1 MGLVVSGLSAPTGLA
16 LDSSSS
22 VYVIQA
28 GAPGTV
34 LKETPSGNRYNAST
48 VAGGGTFNGIAV
60 DAEHDGKG
68 NVFLTSGNGT
78 AYEYSPPNINSV
90 IYSYVALAIGFAVPA
105 GVAADTSG
113 NIYVVNTG
121 FNLVVKIPVAPI
133 NAQRRRKPFVIP
145 KPATTKH

>member
-1 MGLVVSGLSAPTGLA
+1 MP
-16 LDSSSS
+16 
-22 VYVIQA
+22 
-28 GAPGTV
+28 
-34 LKETPSGNRYNAST
+34 
-48 VAGGGTFNGIAV
+48 GGGTFNGIAV
-60 DAEHDGKG
+60 DGKG

-90 IYSYVALAIGFAVPA
+90 NYSYVALAIGFAVPA

-133 NAQRRRKPFVIP
+133 NAKRRRKPFVIP
-145 KPATTKH
+145 RPATTKH